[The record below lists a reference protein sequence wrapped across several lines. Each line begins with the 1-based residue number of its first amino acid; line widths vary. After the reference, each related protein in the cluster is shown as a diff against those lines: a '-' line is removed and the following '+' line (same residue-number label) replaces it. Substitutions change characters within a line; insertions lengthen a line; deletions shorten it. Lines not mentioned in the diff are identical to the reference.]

1 MITNSVDLR
10 RAPDPAAASRSS
22 EIARF
27 FASAMLGLFL
37 ITTLTVPVA
46 FANKAIFVMLFV
58 LMLIALVASKG
69 RVRVR
74 SLSPIIILAI
84 FLYGYALAFVGTTD
98 PDLTNQLMLSVA
110 VLMLIYL
117 IDWYAIDFEY
127 LVKLSGVV
135 LCLFTAFSI
144 YAVTIVPDS
153 ALGGY
158 FIDYFRE
165 YTNANSGERSFSEN
179 PLFMFRIGPVSFLFV
194 PYCLF
199 FDSFLKTRRVRDL
212 LALILLSVVIVIS
225 ASRALI
231 MVSMLASAYLVVRR
245 MRPTRQVI
253 SLCVGV
259 GLGIFLVAYLMARTT
274 LFSAADQSNSMKI
287 GHVTSFVEHMNPA
300 RLFFGEGLAATYFSI
315 GNNAV
320 VPQTEITLLDMVRYF
335 GLPLTAL
342 LYAALLFPT
351 PRRSCYTRDNRTAV
365 VLFLLYLLIALT
377 NPVLFNSYGLVVVI
391 WYWSRILAA
400 GPNQERL
407 ADSSRSGTA

>member
-1 MITNSVDLR
+1 MITNSVELR

-22 EIARF
+22 EIARSV
-27 FASAMLGLFL
+27 ASAMLGLFL
-37 ITTLTVPVA
+37 ITTLTVPAA
-46 FANKAIFVMLFV
+46 FANKAIFVILV
-58 LMLIALVASKG
+58 ALMLIAPVASRG
-69 RVRVR
+69 RVRICT
-74 SLSPIIILAI
+74 LSPIIILAI

-144 YAVTIVPDS
+144 YAVTLVPDS
-153 ALGGY
+153 ALGLY
-158 FIDYFRE
+158 FIDYFRD
-165 YTNANSGERSFSEN
+165 YTNPLTGTRSFSED
-179 PLFMFRIGPVSFLFV
+179 PLFMFRIGPAPFLFV

-199 FDSFLKTRRVRDL
+199 LVSFLKTRRIRDL

-225 ASRALI
+225 ASRGLI
-231 MVSMLASAYLVVRR
+231 LGSMLASAYLVVHR
-245 MRPTRQVI
+245 MRPSRQVI
-253 SLCVGV
+253 SICAGV
-259 GLGIFLVAYLMARTT
+259 GLGIFIAAYLMARTT
-274 LFSAADQSNSMKI
+274 IFSAADESNSIKI
-287 GHVTSFVEHMNPA
+287 WHVVSFVDHMNPA

-351 PRRSCYTRDNRTAV
+351 SRRSCYTGDNRAAV
-365 VLFLLYLLIALT
+365 VLFSLYLLIAMT

-400 GPNQERL
+400 GSNHERL
-407 ADSSRSGTA
+407 AGSSRSGSA